1 MLVLPLEKAPGDTLF
16 ATDTDKV
23 RQRLTKSILQMP
35 VNGISVRHQVP
46 SLSIYRITESSTD
59 FCGVYEPSVCFVLNG
74 SKLVSTGGDVIQ
86 YAENS
91 YLITAIGMPM
101 SGWARS
107 ASPTDPYIAMLLR
120 LDLELIRRL
129 IVDFDMGHAVAPASG
144 PIIGQLSERLLGL
157 LYELILLD
165 PANPEFQ
172 FMHRHIQTEIFY
184 RLLVTPQGRQLR
196 DFALAD
202 TTSHRITTAVN
213 FIKDNYS
220 STLSIKQ
227 LAELSRMGVST
238 FHHHFKT
245 LTGMSPGQLQKQIR
259 LHQARTK
266 LLSSARDIASVALSV
281 GYESQSQFSREFRR
295 LFGQSPSEAL
305 KRPRA
310 IR

>member
-1 MLVLPLEKAPGDTLF
+1 MPPLDKDPGEQTF
-16 ATDTDKV
+16 PTATDEF
-23 RQRLTKSILQMP
+23 RQRLTKSVLRMP
-35 VNGISVRHQVP
+35 VDGISVQHQVP
-46 SLSIYRITESSTD
+46 GLSIYKITESSTD
-59 FCGVYEPSVCFVLNG
+59 FCGVYEPSVCFILNG

-91 YLITAIGMPM
+91 YLITAIGIPM

-107 ASPTDPYIAMLLR
+107 ASPTEPYIAMLLR
-120 LDLELIRRL
+120 LDLELVRRL
-129 IVDFDMGHAVAPASG
+129 IVDYDTDLAVQPMSS
-144 PIIGQLSERLLGL
+144 PIIGQATERLLEL
-157 LYELILLD
+157 LYELISLD
-165 PANPEFQ
+165 SHSTEFQ
-172 FMHRHIQTEIFY
+172 FMQRHIQTEIFY
-184 RLLVTPQGRQLR
+184 RLLMTPSGRQLR

-227 LAELSRMGVST
+227 LADLSRMGVST

-266 LLSSARDIASVALSV
+266 LLSSERDIASVALSV

-295 LFGQSPSEAL
+295 LFGQSPSEVL
-305 KRPRA
+305 KRRTTN
-310 IR
+310 R